1 MFMLR
6 SLEES
11 CTGAVV
17 NEFGAIIRKDW
28 SYTDKVTC
36 VDGAFYPSFPFDLRN
51 SVRDGTDL
59 PMTSVRVLR
68 RIERFTFG
76 GIFDIE
82 QSGCS
87 PDSVSPLQAALFV
100 FWCEVR

>member
-6 SLEES
+6 SLKES
-11 CTGAVV
+11 RTDAVV
-17 NEFGAIIRKDW
+17 NEVGAIIRRDW
-28 SYTDKVTC
+28 PYTDKVTYI
-36 VDGAFYPSFPFDLRN
+36 DGALHSSFPFDLRN

-59 PMTSVRVLR
+59 PMTPVRMLR
-68 RIERFTFG
+68 RIERFTFD
-76 GIFDIE
+76 GICDVE

-87 PDSVSPLQAALFV
+87 PDSVSPLQTASFM